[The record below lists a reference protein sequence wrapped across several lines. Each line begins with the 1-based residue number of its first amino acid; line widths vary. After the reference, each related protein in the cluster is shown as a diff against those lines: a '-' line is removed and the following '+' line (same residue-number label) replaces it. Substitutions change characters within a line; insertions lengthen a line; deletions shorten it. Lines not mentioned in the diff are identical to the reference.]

1 MGTVS
6 SYIRLKS
13 PTQQFNSSFLRT
25 MRNYRALV
33 RMIVILVAL
42 LSTTIVLAQSSAN
55 FDLQWNSL
63 TSGGGQSASPN
74 FILQESIGQSA
85 PGTSASAGFIVQSGF
100 IGGIDG
106 ALVNNPT
113 PTATPK
119 PVEAGGDPFEDDD
132 ICTRAVFRPT
142 DGTKAT
148 HTFHDKG
155 DADWLRFTATAGK
168 SYLIKLTNLS
178 DKADAI
184 INLYDAC
191 NDTLSGQGQNSFGPE
206 VVLEWDATKNGDYF
220 IELRQFDPTN
230 FGDDVNYEVSVN
242 VDTTPPNAPQNIRC
256 FATGATTLNVQWQP
270 SPERDVKGYRV
281 TYTGDISGVVD
292 ITGGDTTFT
301 TVDSLTT
308 GQSYTVN
315 VRAIDFSNNPSLPSG
330 EPTCLLTP
338 PADTTQPLL
347 LLSSPVD
354 SGTVTIAGSTL
365 TFVGTATDSGNNLS
379 RVKVT
384 NGTAGVTGW
393 DYSLTGG
400 SDDFRVENIGLAVG
414 DNTIKLELF
423 DTQGNKAEKTLT
435 VKRPGNVQ
443 GAVVIIAGRNDSN
456 GLQTNIYNIANRTYR
471 IFKSAGFSDE
481 DIYYIAPNQQDA
493 DNDGLA
499 DDVDLT
505 PATPAAIEGALV
517 TWAAGK
523 VGPGKPLFVYL
534 ADHGF
539 VDKFCLD
546 GCGDAVA
553 MTPAQLNGWITQVE
567 VATGVDQ
574 VTVVLEACLSGSFIS
589 RADPTDLH
597 TLSKPGRVIITSTS
611 DDKNAYASAQGAYF
625 SDAFFSCIADSRDLN
640 SCFTEAK
647 LAVSTTGVNQT
658 PQMDDNGDALF
669 TNGDGTVAQNRF
681 VTRFFGSLRPQIS
694 SAGTVEQS
702 GATRTLFAT
711 IEEGAETIDV
721 VWAAVYP
728 PSFTEPIDA
737 VSNPTL
743 NLAVPTVKLEDPD
756 GDGRYE
762 FVYTNGF
769 TETESDSAKYRLVFY
784 AQDKNAIH
792 AIPKGDLGGGAV
804 NIYLPI
810 IAK

>member
-1 MGTVS
+1 MHWRGSPGIIALIIGAILCTGVAVAQVS
-6 SYIRLKS
+6 
-13 PTQQFNSSFLRT
+13 T
-25 MRNYRALV
+25 
-33 RMIVILVAL
+33 
-42 LSTTIVLAQSSAN
+42 N
-55 FDLQWNSL
+55 FDLGWA
-63 TSGGGQSASPN
+63 TVGSGGGQRASTN
-74 FILQESIGQSA
+74 FALQDAIGQSA
-85 PGTSASAGFIVQSGF
+85 PGMSASNGFVIQSGF
-100 IGGIDG
+100 MGGIG
-106 ALVNNPT
+106 NVPGTSTT

-119 PVEAGGDPFEDDD
+119 PAETGGDSFEDDD
-132 ICTRAVFRPT
+132 LCLRAVSRPT

-148 HTFHDKG
+148 HTFHDNG
-155 DADWLRFTATAGK
+155 DADWLRFTAQAGK
-168 SYLIKLTNLS
+168 TYIIKLNNLS

-191 NDTLSGQGQNSFGPE
+191 DDTLSGQGQNSFGPE

-230 FGDDVNYEVSVN
+230 FGDDVTYEVAVT

-256 FATGATTLNVQWQP
+256 FAADATTLSVQWQA

-281 TYTGDISGVVD
+281 TYAGDISGVVD
-292 ITGGDTTFT
+292 ITGDESTFT
-301 TVDSLTT
+301 TVESLTT

-315 VRAIDFSNNPSLPSG
+315 VRAIDFSNNASLPSG
-330 EPTCLLTP
+330 EPTCLLTA

-347 LLSSPVD
+347 TLSSPAE
-354 SGTVTIAGSTL
+354 SAAITVAGNSL
-365 TFVGTATDSGNNLS
+365 TFAGTATDSGNNLS

-384 NGTAGVTGW
+384 NTTAGSSGW
-393 DYSLTGG
+393 DYSLTG
-400 SDDFRVENIGLAVG
+400 SADEFRVEDIALAVG
-414 DNTIKLELF
+414 DNTIKIELF
-423 DTQGNKAEKTLT
+423 DAQGNKAEKTLT
-435 VKRPGNVQ
+435 VQRQGNVQ

-456 GLQTNIYNIANRTYR
+456 GLQSNIYNITNRAYR

-493 DNDGLA
+493 DNDGLT

-505 PATPAAIEGALV
+505 PATPAAIETALV
-517 TWAAGK
+517 TWAASR
-523 VGPGKPLFVYL
+523 VGPDKPLFVYL

-546 GCGDAVA
+546 GCGDAVSV
-553 MTPAQLNGWITQVE
+553 TPAQLNGWLTTLE
-567 VATGVDQ
+567 NSTGVDE

-589 RADPTDLH
+589 RTDPTDLN
-597 TLSKPGRVIITSTS
+597 TLSKPGRVIISSTS
-611 DDKNAYASAQGAYF
+611 DDTNAYASAQGAYF

-640 SCFTEAK
+640 SCFSEAK
-647 LAVSTTGVNQT
+647 LAVSTTGVNQQ

-669 TNGDGTVAQNRF
+669 TNGDGTIAQNRF

-694 SAGTVEQS
+694 NAGTVEQS
-702 GATRTLFAT
+702 GTTRTLFAE
-711 IEEGAETIDV
+711 IEEGAEAVAV

-728 PSFTEPIDA
+728 PSFTEPINA
-737 VSNPTL
+737 VNNPTL

-762 FVYTNGF
+762 FIYTNGF
-769 TETESDSAKYRLVFY
+769 TETESETARYRLIFY

-792 AIPKGDLGGGAV
+792 AIPKGDLGGDTT

>member
-1 MGTVS
+1 MCAM
-6 SYIRLKS
+6 RKS
-13 PTQQFNSSFLRT
+13 QL
-25 MRNYRALV
+25 LV
-33 RMIVILVAL
+33 RIVSTLVAL
-42 LSTTIVLAQSSAN
+42 LGTSAVLAQSSAN
-55 FDLQWNSL
+55 FDLHWNAL
-63 TSGGGQSASPN
+63 GSGGGQRASTN
-74 FILQESIGQSA
+74 FVLQDTIGQSA
-85 PGTSASAGFIVQSGF
+85 PGTSASAGFVVQSGF
-100 IGGIDG
+100 LAGIDS
-106 ALVNNPT
+106 APESNAT

-119 PVEAGGDPFEDDD
+119 PAETGGDSFEDDD
-132 ICTRAVFRPT
+132 VCVRAASRPT
-142 DGTKAT
+142 DGSKAT
-148 HTFHDKG
+148 HTFHDNG
-155 DADWLRFTATAGK
+155 DADWLRFTAQAGK
-168 SYLIKLTNLS
+168 TYVIKLTNLS

-220 IELRQFDPTN
+220 LELRQFDPTK
-230 FGDDVNYEVSVN
+230 FGNDVNYEVSVTI
-242 VDTTPPNAPQNIRC
+242 DTTPPNAPQNIRC
-256 FATGATTLNVQWQP
+256 FAADATTLNVQWQP

-281 TYTGDISGVVD
+281 TYGGDISGVVD
-292 ITGGDTTFT
+292 ITGDDTTFT

-338 PADTTQPLL
+338 PVDATQPVLA
-347 LLSSPVD
+347 LSSPVD
-354 SGTVTIAGSTL
+354 SGTVTVAGSAL
-365 TFVGTATDSGNNLS
+365 TFVGSATDSGNNLS

-384 NGTAGVTGW
+384 NSTAGVTGW

-400 SDDFRVENIGLAVG
+400 TDDFRVENVGLAVG
-414 DNTIKLELF
+414 DNNVKIELF

-456 GLQTNIYNIANRTYR
+456 GLQSNIYNIANRTYR

-493 DNDGLA
+493 DNDGIA

-505 PATPAAIEGALV
+505 PSTPAAVESALV

-553 MTPAQLNGWITQVE
+553 MTPAQLNGWLTQVE
-567 VATGVDQ
+567 TTTGVDQ

-589 RADPTDLH
+589 RTAPTDLN

-625 SDAFFSCIADSRDLN
+625 SDAFFSCIADSLDLN
-640 SCFTEAK
+640 SCFNEAK
-647 LAVSTTGVNQT
+647 LAVSTTGVNQA

-669 TNGDGTVAQNRF
+669 TNGDGTVAQSRF

-743 NLAVPTVKLEDPD
+743 NLAVPTVKLEDQD

-762 FVYTNGF
+762 FLYTNGF
-769 TETESDSAKYRLVFY
+769 TEAESDTATYRLVFY

-792 AIPKGDLGGGAV
+792 AIPKGDLGGGTG